1 MKKLV
6 IILIVV
12 AGAIVLLA
20 GPVSNL
26 IQKAQYWS
34 PLDYIPGWRDNYQ
47 GPRLSTSC
55 QKRQLLDE
63 HNDLRQKNGLNS
75 LRENGTLNRTAQKHA
90 DYMAERSN
98 LSHYGERWSRPS
110 TPVTAEGYDYI
121 SVAENIAT
129 GQRSVDE
136 VMKAW
141 MNSSGHQ
148 RNIMGNHT
156 EIGFGIAYGRDGR
169 IYWCVVFGQAR
180 YEAQ

>member
-6 IILIVV
+6 IILIVAV
-12 AGAIVLLA
+12 AIVLLA

-26 IQKAQYWS
+26 IQKARYWS
-34 PLDYIPGWRDNYQ
+34 PLDYITGWGDDYQ
-47 GPRLSTSC
+47 GPRLSTSW
-55 QKRQLLDE
+55 QKGQLLDE
-63 HNDLRQKNGLNS
+63 HNDLRRENGLNS
-75 LRENGTLNRTAQKHA
+75 LRENGTLNRAAQKHA

-98 LSHYGERWSRPS
+98 LSHYGEEWSRPS
-110 TPVTAEGYDYI
+110 NRVTAEGYDYI
-121 SVAENIAT
+121 GVAENIAT

-141 MNSSGHQ
+141 MDSSGHQ

-169 IYWCVVFGQAR
+169 IYWCVVFGQPR